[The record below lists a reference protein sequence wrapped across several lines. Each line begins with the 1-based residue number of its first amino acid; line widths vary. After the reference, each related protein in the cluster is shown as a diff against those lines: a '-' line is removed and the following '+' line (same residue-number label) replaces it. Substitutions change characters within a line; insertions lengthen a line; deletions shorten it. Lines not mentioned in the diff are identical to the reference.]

1 MKRAKFSRYYLLL
14 ALPVLLALVG
24 LVWGRPGK
32 RATFDQDDLKGRYV
46 SAETWY
52 NTQTVVGPD
61 DAVTPPLFNAATGV
75 MVSDGQGYVCG
86 EQDGFNSG
94 VGLVNANT
102 GPYYF
107 FGSYTIDA
115 NGRIT
120 IDTCQ
125 DTAFCH
131 TKGACETFGSTLR
144 ITQVG
149 YLQSCAGNKVTTVEQ
164 HNDSEEE
171 CCSHTTGY
179 YVHAR
184 VWTKEASEGMHY

>member
-94 VGLVNANT
+94 T
-102 GPYYF
+102 G
-107 FGSYTIDA
+107 G
-115 NGRIT
+115 GW
-120 IDTCQ
+120 
-125 DTAFCH
+125 H
-131 TKGACETFGSTLR
+131 
-144 ITQVG
+144 
-149 YLQSCAGNKVTTVEQ
+149 
-164 HNDSEEE
+164 
-171 CCSHTTGY
+171 
-179 YVHAR
+179 
-184 VWTKEASEGMHY
+184 